1 MFKYLTA
8 AAVLMAATS
17 MAAPKSAF
25 KSYTYPHGQIIKY
38 GDDAMIKDH
47 FAKWKKAWMTQ
58 KNGQTW
64 ILAPEGTCSTV
75 SEAIAYGMMIMVFM
89 DDGTNGAEQDFA
101 NLYSTWKSNGG
112 TGGGMNWR
120 VSENGCSQAGGSGSA
135 SDADFDAAMAL
146 AMAGAQW
153 NNKQYTEDAKTIAAW
168 TASNDIASNKIKPG
182 NQWNDGFNPSYA
194 TLANFRIFKA
204 IGASGDWDG
213 IATQAISDL
222 KACQDKS
229 TGLVPDWCDWNS
241 HQPMRTNASVQQD
254 NEPLGLY
261 DDAARTYWRMAWDYY
276 WYGTSDSKS
285 INNTLTKWLYGHTKN
300 SARNI
305 IGGYKIDGT
314 DVSTR
319 VDFASSTFS
328 GGLGLAASS
337 DDSEE
342 GYTYLQTVY
351 TYLASR
357 TSCATAAGC
366 GEGVPG
372 EKYYPGTLNILYLL
386 LLTGHMPNLV
396 DMTGFTEFTP
406 DPSLAPK
413 ASTADGVQMAVDDTT
428 VGVSGFWN
436 WGAYHDKYN
445 IGTEMSP
452 DSGSSPLF
460 YKADLDQVVAWAS
473 MTLGNEPEW
482 TQAAADAGTLKYP
495 SAGIAMSFLPN
506 SKKSVDLNAL
516 GVKSVRVTAKV
527 VGEIRMAVLNDLSEA
542 AIGAGTEPGVY
553 LKESADFTAQTFDLT
568 PTENGFKGFVDGNN
582 FGGLLSWITS
592 DAQKRSDAPMGED
605 IIKAVR
611 GLKFEVKTTGLF
623 SDITIK
629 SIEFLDASGNVIDP
643 VKITGMAGVGTKP
656 AASEPATPTSSGS
669 QDPTSAGTDPAVPG
683 SSAGTDPAVPGSSAG
698 TDPFNP
704 IVNPGSSG
712 DVALPAFANVAKFK
726 ANVAGMVL
734 QISNATAGSNFAVFS
749 MQGKVITSGKVL
761 GSTHSV
767 VLPNKGAYLVRVG
780 SEIRTINV
788 K

>member
-1 MFKYLTA
+1 MFKILTA
-8 AAVLMAATS
+8 AAVCAAATS
-17 MAAPKSAF
+17 MAAPQYPF
-25 KSYTYPHGQIIKY
+25 KSFTYPHGNIIKY
-38 GDDAMIKDH
+38 GDDAMIKEH

-146 AMAGAQW
+146 AMAGKQW

-182 NQWNDGFNPSYA
+182 NQWNDGFNASYA
-194 TLANFRIFKA
+194 TIANFRTFKA
-204 IGASGDWDG
+204 IGASGSWDA
-213 IATQAISDL
+213 IISQAFSDMT
-222 KACQDKS
+222 ACQNKS

-241 HQPMRTNASVQQD
+241 HQAMRTNASVQQD
-254 NEPLGLY
+254 GEPLGLY
-261 DDAARTYWRMAWDYY
+261 DDAARTYWRTAWDYY

-285 INNTLTKWLYGHTKN
+285 FNATLTKWLYSKTRN
-300 SARNI
+300 SANNI
-305 IGGYKIDGT
+305 IGGYELDGK
-314 DVSTR
+314 DVTSR
-319 VDFASSTFS
+319 KDFASSTFS
-328 GGLGLAASS
+328 GGLGLAAAS
-337 DDSEE
+337 DETDAGKKYIE
-342 GYTYLQTVY
+342 TVY
-351 TYLASR
+351 TYLAGR
-357 TSCATAAGC
+357 TSCATAQGC
-366 GEGVPG
+366 GENVPG

-386 LLTGHMPNLV
+386 LVTGHMPNFV

-413 ASTADGVQMAVDDTT
+413 ASTADGVQMEVKDST

-445 IGTEMSP
+445 IGTKMSP

-460 YKADLDQVVAWAS
+460 YQSALDQVVAWAS
-473 MTLGNEPEW
+473 MTLGTEPEW
-482 TQAAADAGTLKYP
+482 TEEAAAAGTLKYP
-495 SAGIAMSFLPN
+495 SAGIAMSFLSD
-506 SKKSVDLNAL
+506 SKKSVDLSAL

-527 VGEIRMAVLNDLSEA
+527 VGEVRMAVLNDLSAA
-542 AIGAGTEPGVY
+542 AIGDGTEPGVF
-553 LKESADFTAQTFDLT
+553 LKESEDFTAQTFDLT
-568 PTENGFKGFVDGNN
+568 PVDNGFKGFDDGKN
-582 FGGLLSWITS
+582 FGGLLDWVTQ
-592 DAQKRSDAPMGED
+592 DAQKRTDAPEGTE
-605 IIKAVR
+605 IIKTVR

-629 SIEFLDASGNVIDP
+629 SIEFLDGSGNVIDP
-643 VKITGMAGVGTKP
+643 VKITGMEGVGTKP
-656 AASEPATPTSSGS
+656 AVAEEPASSAS
-669 QDPTSAGTDPAVPG
+669 TDPASSGTDPLAPA
-683 SSAGTDPAVPGSSAG
+683 SSSSIGVDPL
-698 TDPFNP
+698 NP
-704 IVNPGSSG
+704 TPASSSG
-712 DVALPAFANVAKFK
+712 VALPAFANVAKFK
-726 ANVAGMVL
+726 ASVAGMVL
-734 QISNATAGSNFAVFS
+734 QISNATAGSDFAVFS

-761 GSTHSV
+761 GSSHSV
-767 VLPNKGAYLVRVG
+767 TLPNKGAYLVRVG
-780 SEIRTINV
+780 SEIRTISV